1 MFRVR
6 LNFKIYPFKSYSE
19 ALQFKIK
26 NGGQICQLVESYGRR
41 N

>member
-6 LNFKIYPFKSYSE
+6 LNFKIYPFKNYSE
-19 ALQFKIK
+19 ALQFKME
-26 NGGQICQLVESYGRR
+26 NGGQIYQLVYGGG